1 MPREVVAFD
10 VLEGDPEAAFA
21 FATVSTPT
29 MDGCRSAAGDI
40 GFAFEACAV
49 FGILGQMR
57 GEDFERVVARQ
68 PGVAGQVHL
77 AHPAGAQFALDGV
90 AGEHVAGTEPAHR

>member
-1 MPREVVAFD
+1 MAFD

-21 FATVSTPT
+21 FATVVYTD
-29 MDGCRSAAGDI
+29 DGRVPQRDDI

-68 PGVAGQVHL
+68 PGWRARYTSPIP
-77 AHPAGAQFALDGV
+77 PAPSSRSMV
-90 AGEHVAGTEPAHR
+90 